1 MPVMLDISVLPVQL
15 LQWDC
20 GFEEHKALNTGIGRV
35 FMEESF
41 ELADRWERIAKRY
54 EEDNFLLEK
63 QLVETRI
70 ERDEW
75 KRQLE
80 KEKKKNWGWALA
92 LLSVLLILSAAGLAY
107 FATGYDTLT
116 KENRSL
122 QSNLDSERDA
132 RISLETELYSKVA
145 ELEDQVSALE
155 EENATLKSENAD
167 LQKEIED
174 KKKLIEELQRIIK
187 NLRED

>member
-1 MPVMLDISVLPVQL
+1 
-15 LQWDC
+15 
-20 GFEEHKALNTGIGRV
+20 
-35 FMEESF
+35 MEESF

-80 KEKKKNWGWALA
+80 RERKKNWGWALA
-92 LLSVLLILSAAGLAY
+92 LLSILLILSAAGLAY
-107 FATGYDTLT
+107 FATEYDRLT

-122 QSNLDSERDA
+122 QSKLEVEQDA
-132 RISLETELYSKVA
+132 RISLETELYDKID
-145 ELEDQVSALE
+145 ELEAEVSTLQDDNASLNSQVSQ
-155 EENATLKSENAD
+155 
-167 LQKEIED
+167 LQRELDEKKE
-174 KKKLIEELQRIIK
+174 LIEELQKIIK
-187 NLRED
+187 NLRAE

>member
-1 MPVMLDISVLPVQL
+1 
-15 LQWDC
+15 
-20 GFEEHKALNTGIGRV
+20 
-35 FMEESF
+35 MEESF

-80 KEKKKNWGWALA
+80 KERKKSWGWALA
-92 LLSVLLILSAAGLAY
+92 LLSILLILSVAGLTY
-107 FATGYDTLT
+107 FATEYDRLT

-122 QSNLDSERDA
+122 QSKLEVEQDA
-132 RISLETELYSKVA
+132 RISLETELYDKID
-145 ELEDQVSALE
+145 ELEAEVSTLQDDNASLNSQVSQ
-155 EENATLKSENAD
+155 
-167 LQKEIED
+167 LQRELDEKKE
-174 KKKLIEELQRIIK
+174 LIEELQKIIK
-187 NLRED
+187 NLRAE

>member
-1 MPVMLDISVLPVQL
+1 
-15 LQWDC
+15 
-20 GFEEHKALNTGIGRV
+20 
-35 FMEESF
+35 MEESF

-75 KRQLE
+75 KRHLE
-80 KEKKKNWGWALA
+80 KERKKNWGWALA
-92 LLSVLLILSAAGLAY
+92 LLSILLILSAAGLAY
-107 FATGYDTLT
+107 FASEYDRLT

-122 QSNLDSERDA
+122 QSSLDVERDA
-132 RISLETELYSKVA
+132 RISLETELYDKIDQ
-145 ELEDQVSALE
+145 LEDEVSTLEDSNASLESQVSQ
-155 EENATLKSENAD
+155 
-167 LQKEIED
+167 LQNEVDD

>member
-1 MPVMLDISVLPVQL
+1 
-15 LQWDC
+15 
-20 GFEEHKALNTGIGRV
+20 
-35 FMEESF
+35 MEESF

-75 KRQLE
+75 KRHFE

-92 LLSVLLILSAAGLAY
+92 LLSILLILSAAGLAY
-107 FATGYDTLT
+107 FATEYDRLT

-122 QSNLDSERDA
+122 QSKLDVEQEA
-132 RISLETELYSKVA
+132 RISLETELYDKVN
-145 ELEDQVSALE
+145 ELEAEVQSLE
-155 EENATLKSENAD
+155 EENASLKAQVSQ
-167 LQKEIED
+167 LQKSLDD
-174 KKKLIEELQRIIK
+174 KEELIEELQKIIK
-187 NLRED
+187 NLRKE

>member
-1 MPVMLDISVLPVQL
+1 
-15 LQWDC
+15 
-20 GFEEHKALNTGIGRV
+20 
-35 FMEESF
+35 MEEPF

-75 KRQLE
+75 KRTLE
-80 KEKKKNWGWALA
+80 KERKKSWGWALA

-107 FATGYDTLT
+107 FASEYDRLT

-122 QSNLDSERDA
+122 QSSLDVEREA
-132 RISLETELYSKVA
+132 RISLETELYDRID
-145 ELEDQVSALE
+145 ELEDQVSSLE
-155 EENATLKSENAD
+155 DSKGELETQLSQVE
-167 LQKEIED
+167 KELAD

-187 NLRED
+187 NLREE

>member
-1 MPVMLDISVLPVQL
+1 MYNLLDTRVLLVQL
-15 LQWDC
+15 VQWNC
-20 GFEEHKALNTGIGRV
+20 HPKKHKTLNSGIGRV

-75 KRQLE
+75 KRHLE
-80 KEKKKNWGWALA
+80 KERKKNWGWALA
-92 LLSVLLILSAAGLAY
+92 LLSILLILSAAGLAY
-107 FATGYDTLT
+107 FASEYDRLT

-122 QSNLDSERDA
+122 QSALDVERDA
-132 RISLETELYSKVA
+132 RISLETELYDKIDQ
-145 ELEDQVSALE
+145 LEDEVSSLEDSNASLESQVSQ
-155 EENATLKSENAD
+155 
-167 LQKEIED
+167 LQKEVDD